1 MPLVV
6 YRITSLLSTLL
17 LPLPIGT
24 NLALFHLL
32 WMLMSGRLLESRGAI
47 IPALAALGLAPDA
60 VRRAWA
66 AFAYGRW
73 TTALLLTRFQQALA
87 AEALWQPLQVG
98 PYRPVAAD
106 LTAFFRPRL
115 HGCSTKHYHPALG
128 KEAPAI
134 PLGVLARVGQVAGQ
148 RVPIVALLVRPS
160 GAAPGTKPL
169 QEQLLLQSGAVLG
182 AQELLVVDAGFPL
195 SQVQAAGVTAYLVRA
210 AKNFVARRATLP
222 DYKGRGR
229 RPTRGARV
237 RPLPRCRKGRVLPAT
252 PPDREEVWEENGV
265 RVRARF
271 FEELVR
277 SDGFPG
283 DPTFTCIVIEHPR
296 YHQPLVLLTNQPM
309 SGAESLLLYRARWA
323 VEQVPLAAKQMLGS
337 QRQYVFGAESRERLP
352 ELALLAGSL
361 LTYVAATTE
370 AIPTGFWDR
379 RAQPTGGR
387 LRRQL
392 CRMAIPES
400 AALPAGMRKKA
411 SVTEHLPK
419 GVLGHRRQKKGA
431 AQADALPRAA

>member
-6 YRITSLLSTLL
+6 YRITSLLSSLL

-32 WMLMSGRLLESRGAI
+32 WMLMSGRLLESRGAV
-47 IPALAALGLAPDA
+47 IPALAALGLAPQA

-66 AFAYGRW
+66 ALAYGHW
-73 TTALLLTRFQQALA
+73 TTAFLLTRSRQALA

-98 PYRPVAAD
+98 AYRPVAAD

-115 HGCSTKHYHPALG
+115 HGCSTQHYHPALG

-134 PLGVLARVGQVAGQ
+134 PLGVLARVGQVAGL
-148 RVPIVALLVRPS
+148 RVPILALLVRPS
-160 GAAPGTKPL
+160 GQEPGTKAL
-169 QEQLLLQSGAVLG
+169 QEQLLRQSVAVLED
-182 AQELLVVDAGFPL
+182 QELLVLDAGFPL
-195 SQVQAAGVTAYLVRA
+195 SQVQAAAVPAYLVRA
-210 AKNFVARRATLP
+210 AKNFVARRASLP

-229 RPTRGARV
+229 RPTRGERV
-237 RPLPRCRKGRVLPAT
+237 RPLPRCRKGRLLPAT
-252 PPDREEVWEENGV
+252 PPDREEVWEEGGV

-271 FEELVR
+271 FEALVR
-277 SDGFPG
+277 SDGYPG
-283 DPTFTCIVIEHPR
+283 DPTFRCIVIEHPR
-296 YHQPLVLLTNQPM
+296 YHQPLVLLTNQPL

-337 QRQYVFGAESRERLP
+337 ERQYVFGAASRERLP
-352 ELALLAGSL
+352 ELALIAGNL
-361 LTYVAATTE
+361 LTYVAASTE
-370 AIPTGFWDR
+370 AMPTGFWDR
-379 RAQPTGGR
+379 RAQPTVGR
-387 LRRQL
+387 LRRL
-392 CRMAIPES
+392 MSRVLIPES
-400 AALPAGMRKKA
+400 GTLPARLRKKA

-419 GVLGHRRQKKGA
+419 GVLGHRRQKRRE